1 MRVLVTGAG
10 GFIGRHLVQAMS
22 GRFEVTAVDADL
34 SALTPRPGLR
44 ICEGD
49 LAEAGV
55 LRAAL
60 EGGIDGVV
68 HLAAVPGGAAE
79 ADPALSR
86 RVNIDATLDLLEA
99 CAAAGKTPRVVFA
112 STIAVFGAPLP
123 AAGVDDTTPVAPRL
137 IYGAHKAMME
147 TMVAALSRRGA
158 IDGLSLRLPG
168 IVARPAGPSGLKSAF
183 MSELFHAVR
192 AGCGFTSPVS
202 PAGTMWLMSVGCLA
216 RNLIHALTM
225 DSAGL
230 PASRTL
236 NLPAQHLTMAEL
248 AGAVVA
254 ACKAD
259 PALVR
264 YQPDVA
270 LEAAFAAQPA
280 LATPLAEARGFQ
292 HDGTIENLVANACDA
307 LAAS

>member
-1 MRVLVTGAG
+1 
-10 GFIGRHLVQAMS
+10 MS

-112 STIAVFGAPLP
+112 STIAVFGETLP
-123 AAGVDDTTPVAPRL
+123 EAGVDDATPVAPRL
-137 IYGAHKAMME
+137 IYGAHKAMIE
-147 TMVAALSRRGA
+147 TMVGALSRRGA
-158 IDGLSLRLPG
+158 IDGVALRLPG

-183 MSELFHAVR
+183 MSDLFHALK
-192 AGCGFTSPVS
+192 AGRRFTCPVS
-202 PAGTMWLMSVGCLA
+202 PGGTMWVMSVRCA
-216 RNLIHALTM
+216 AANLIHALTL
-225 DSAGL
+225 DAALL
-230 PASRTL
+230 PESRTL
-236 NLPAQHLTMAEL
+236 TLPALRLTMAEL
-248 AGAVVA
+248 VA
-254 ACKAD
+254 AVAAFRKAD
-259 PALVR
+259 PGLVA
-264 YQPDVA
+264 YEPDA
-270 LEAAFAAQPA
+270 RLEAAFAAQPP
-280 LATPLAEARGFQ
+280 LATPLAEAAGFA
-292 HDGTIENLVANACDA
+292 HDGDEQKLVARAYEA
-307 LAAS
+307 LAPG

>member
-1 MRVLVTGAG
+1 MKVLVTGAG
-10 GFIGRHLVQAMS
+10 GFVGRHLVRAMS
-22 GRFEVTAVDADL
+22 GCFDVIAIDADL
-34 SALTPRPGLR
+34 SALRPAPSLR
-44 ICEGD
+44 LCEGD
-49 LAEAGV
+49 LAD
-55 LRAAL
+55 AAL
-60 EGGIDGVV
+60 LGAALDGGIDGVV

-79 ADPALSR
+79 ASPALSR
-86 RVNIDATLDLLEA
+86 RVNLDATLGLLDA
-99 CAAAGKTPRVVFA
+99 CAKAGRAPRVVFA
-112 STIAVFGAPLP
+112 STIAGFGAPLP